1 MEPRALQRGGYDG
14 ARRRVPGWGTME
26 TPAVARGLVAP
37 WLQQVKRQRV
47 ICPSEEW

>member
-1 MEPRALQRGGYDG
+1 
-14 ARRRVPGWGTME
+14 ME

-47 ICPSEEW
+47 ICPSEE